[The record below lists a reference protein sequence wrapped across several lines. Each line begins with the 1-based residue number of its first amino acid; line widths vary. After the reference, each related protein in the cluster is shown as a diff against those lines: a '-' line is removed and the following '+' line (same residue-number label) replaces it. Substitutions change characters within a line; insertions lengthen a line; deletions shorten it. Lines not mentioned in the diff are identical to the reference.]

1 MNKVITTKTYF
12 LIWLTAIVIF
22 VFQTALTNWFS
33 KTFFGESFLTTVF
46 FSIYLVNIL
55 AGVVTFIF
63 GLVSLFTKN
72 KNASSS
78 NLNDKKMLSKD
89 KPKTFLLITS
99 FIVFILSIIF
109 LLLSNNP
116 LFTGDTTQFLRLIIL
131 EFFSFISL

>member
-1 MNKVITTKTYF
+1 M
-12 LIWLTAIVIF
+12 
-22 VFQTALTNWFS
+22 
-33 KTFFGESFLTTVF
+33 TTVF

-131 EFFSFISL
+131 AFFSFISLVSFIAYLTTYPDKLIKKYSSNKEKHSFAYWIGNFM